1 MELVILAAGKGSRI
15 FKSINRNKCLI
26 KIYNQTL
33 IEKIINDA
41 NSLKIFKKIN
51 IVTGY
56 RKNKIMKKLKNY
68 KINFIFNK
76 DYNKKEMLH
85 SLKVGIKNCKK
96 DTLVTYSDIIF
107 SKNIFED
114 INKMNKTKYILPV
127 LKNWKKVWKIRKK
140 KIVDDCE
147 SLNFDRNFYLTDIG
161 KKIVNENIPKGQ
173 FMGIFFIPKNKI
185 KKTINYIDQNKNNK
199 KMHTTNF
206 IDYLVS
212 KKQKIKCIV
221 KNYNW
226 YEFDDIEDLKNFKKQ
241 Y

>member
-114 INKMNKTKYILPV
+114 INKMNKKKYILPV

-226 YEFDDIEDLKNFKKQ
+226 YEFDDIEDLKNFKK
-241 Y
+241 

>member
-206 IDYLVS
+206 IDYLVT

-226 YEFDDIEDLKNFKKQ
+226 YEFDDIEDLKNFKK
-241 Y
+241 

>member
-114 INKMNKTKYILPV
+114 INKMNKKKYILPV

-161 KKIVNENIPKGQ
+161 KKIVNENFPKGQ

-226 YEFDDIEDLKNFKKQ
+226 YEFDDIEDLKNFKK
-241 Y
+241 